1 MNVTIKPG
9 AALEDATQIDSIVK
23 QIDQDMQDLDSSFK
37 RIIPS
42 GVETTWSNELK
53 QNWEQFYNNSVQNAM
68 EEIQLSANNLRLAV
82 DAAIKYSNGTD

>member
-1 MNVTIKPG
+1 MDITIKPG

>member
-1 MNVTIKPG
+1 MDITIKPG
-9 AALEDATQIDSIVK
+9 AEIEDATQIDSIVK